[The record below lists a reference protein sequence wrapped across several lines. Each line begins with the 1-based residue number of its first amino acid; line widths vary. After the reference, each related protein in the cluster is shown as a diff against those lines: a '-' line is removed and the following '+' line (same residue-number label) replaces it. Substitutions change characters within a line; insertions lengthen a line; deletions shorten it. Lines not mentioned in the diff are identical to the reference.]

1 MQNRRLVLL
10 GAILALV
17 TGLQAGSMV
26 LTANIPFEFVVGK
39 EVLPAGEYRITR
51 AQNEANW
58 LAISTQNGKIT
69 NTFTSPISGSEARSQ
84 KASLVFHR
92 FGDQYFLHKVLSDV
106 TGVVA
111 EIPASPKEKELRKM
125 ATVKKELVILALR

>member
-1 MQNRRLVLL
+1 M
-10 GAILALV
+10 LALV
-17 TGLQAGSMV
+17 TGLQAGSVV
-26 LTANIPFEFVVGK
+26 LTADIPFEFVVGK
-39 EVLPAGEYRITR
+39 DVLPAGEYRITR
-51 AQNEANW
+51 AMNGASW

-69 NTFTSPISGSEARSQ
+69 NTFTSPVFGSGVGSQ
-84 KASLVFHR
+84 RASLVFNR

-125 ATVKKELVILALR
+125 AAVKKELVILALR